1 MINDNLY
8 RRKYLIGSIAVVVVL
23 TYIVRLFFLQI
34 IDQST
39 QEKAENNAQ
48 LRQTLY
54 PSRGLIYDRNGELLV
69 ANQPIYEVT
78 MIVREM
84 TKQYFDTIGFCEA
97 LNLSIDQFEEQMQT
111 MTNPRKNRG
120 FSRYTPQIFMQNL
133 SQEEIAQLQQEKY
146 KYPGIDIRIRTLR
159 DYVYPIASHI
169 LGSVGEVN
177 YHDIERDK
185 YYSAGDYSG
194 RDGIERTYEKELRGK
209 KGVEVFMRDS
219 RGRIQGT
226 YQQGQLNQAAESGS
240 DLYLSIDRATQ
251 QVAEQLMQNK
261 IGSIVAIE
269 PATGEILTMVSAPNW
284 DPKKLVGKARSQ
296 NYQDLLNDPHKPLM
310 NRATQAQYAPGSTF
324 KILQALIALQ
334 EKCIVPSTQYPCNG
348 QSSAPIKCTHN
359 HGSPVDLEEGI
370 EQSCNPYFWALFRD
384 MLQRDGYMDGHLLF
398 KQHYSEWRD
407 IVVSFGLGER
417 LSGTDVYEQA
427 RGYIPTVEFYNKIYG
442 QRGWKAITIRS
453 LSIGQGEILV
463 TPLQL
468 ANQVA
473 AIANKGQYITPHFN
487 KNDSMKLEVHTTLV
501 DEKHFDVVHRGM
513 ARVMTEG
520 TGRWYNI
527 PELQMCGKTGTVQNP
542 HGEDHA
548 LFIGF
553 APMDN
558 PQIAVAVAVENA
570 GFGATWA
577 CPIAT
582 LVMEQYLTGE
592 IKRKSLYDRMATA
605 NLINMGV
612 KDEE

>member
-1 MINDNLY
+1 MINDSLY
-8 RRKYLIGSIAVVVVL
+8 KRKYIIGSIAVVVVL
-23 TYIVRLFFLQI
+23 SYIIRLFFLQV

-78 MIVREM
+78 MVVREM
-84 TKQYFDTIGFCEA
+84 TKQAFDTIGLCNA
-97 LNLSIDQFEEQMQT
+97 LHITRETFDTRMQD
-111 MTNPRKNRG
+111 MTNRKKNRG
-120 FSRYTPQIFMQNL
+120 YSRYSPQIFMQNL

-146 KYPGIDIRIRTLR
+146 KYPGVDIRIRTLR
-159 DYVYPIASHI
+159 DYTYPIASHV

-177 YHDIERDK
+177 YNDIERDN
-185 YYSAGDYSG
+185 YYSIGDYSG
-194 RDGIERTYEKELRGK
+194 RDGIERTYEEALRGQ
-209 KGVEVFMRDS
+209 KGVKIYMRDS
-219 RGRIQGT
+219 RGRIQGV
-226 YQQGQLNQAAESGS
+226 YQQGKLDTDAQAGT
-240 DLYLSIDRATQ
+240 DLHLSLDIATQ
-251 QVAEQLMQNK
+251 QVAEALMQNK

-269 PATGEILTMVSAPNW
+269 PQTGEILAMASAPYW
-284 DPKKLVGKARSQ
+284 DPRKLVGKERSA
-296 NYQDLLNDPHKPLM
+296 NYQQLLNDPHKPLM
-310 NRATQAQYAPGSTF
+310 NRATQAQYSPGSTF
-324 KILQALIALQ
+324 KILQALAALQ
-334 EKCIVPSTQYPCNG
+334 DGSITPYTKYPCNG
-348 QSSAPIKCTHN
+348 KSSSPIKCTHN

-370 EQSCNPYFWALFRD
+370 EQSCNPYFWALYRD
-384 MLQRDGYMDGHLLF
+384 MLQKDGYEDGHVRF
-398 KQHYSEWRD
+398 KEHYNAWRE
-407 IVVSFGLGER
+407 IIASFGLGEKFTN
-417 LSGTDVYEQA
+417 TDIREQA
-427 RGYIPTVEFYNKIYG
+427 KGYLPTTDFYNKIYG
-442 QRGWKAITIRS
+442 QKGWKAITIRS

-473 AIANKGQYITPHFN
+473 AIANKGYYITPHFN
-487 KNDSMKLEVHTTLV
+487 RNDSMKSDVHTTLV
-501 DEKHFDVVHRGM
+501 DEKYFDVVHRGM

-592 IKRKSLYDRMATA
+592 IKRKSLYDRMTTA
-605 NLINMGV
+605 DLTNSTQEL
-612 KDEE
+612 